1 MEVHDGYRY
10 FKEKCLFY
18 KFPNISTIQREKSI
32 LISRSSGIR
41 GFGRNEERI
50 LEWSHGEFCYQ
61 CYVSLECYPFY
72 YLASM
77 YFKVSK
83 SIVDFLTHIKKLTE
97 GCTYDS
103 IKHFLKDYP
112 YTYKLIKPNF
122 FEEQYLSWSF
132 DCLDVSITCNKDNLF
147 NKAREY
153 TYHID
158 GLISEMSNMQLDTKC
173 LKRKEPII
181 DLSRLNVPAWFK
193 VAATI
198 GTLVAVKIIVKSIGQ
213 DIDVNFDTDADVS
226 DINLDLDT
234 DLDLYTN
241 YTPEEYVNIGEQYNV
256 AFGADKITVHQEGN
270 ISREI
275 ELYIEKVAGT
285 SHSWNVMKEKNGKII
300 ATINSLTNG
309 KFYIPGFGTG
319 VL

>member
-112 YTYKLIKPNF
+112 YTYKLIKPNIF
-122 FEEQYLSWSF
+122 
-132 DCLDVSITCNKDNLF
+132 C
-147 NKAREY
+147 
-153 TYHID
+153 
-158 GLISEMSNMQLDTKC
+158 
-173 LKRKEPII
+173 
-181 DLSRLNVPAWFK
+181 
-193 VAATI
+193 
-198 GTLVAVKIIVKSIGQ
+198 VK
-213 DIDVNFDTDADVS
+213 
-226 DINLDLDT
+226 
-234 DLDLYTN
+234 
-241 YTPEEYVNIGEQYNV
+241 
-256 AFGADKITVHQEGN
+256 
-270 ISREI
+270 
-275 ELYIEKVAGT
+275 
-285 SHSWNVMKEKNGKII
+285 
-300 ATINSLTNG
+300 
-309 KFYIPGFGTG
+309 
-319 VL
+319 